1 MSVAA
6 TYISPDQVVLPLTV
20 YYDHSCVLCRSEI
33 ENIKARDDH
42 DQLRMVD
49 CSSAGF
55 DTRGMPVDQT
65 TLLNCIHAIDAEGRW
80 LKATDVFVACYQV
93 AGLPLVAKSLAIGK
107 PLMERLYPIIV
118 RYRHVFSSLG
128 IHSVFNILTRRQ
140 LARKVRLALAASRS
154 CKDGVCDIEPVTEK
168 KPS

>member
-1 MSVAA
+1 MTSH
-6 TYISPDQVVLPLTV
+6 YISPDQAVLPLTV

-33 ENIKARDDH
+33 ENIKARDDQG
-42 DQLRMVD
+42 QLNMVD
-49 CSSAGF
+49 CSPAGF
-55 DTRGMPVDQT
+55 DSSAMPVDQT
-65 TLLNCIHAIDAEGRW
+65 TLMNCIHAQDAQGRW

-128 IHSVFNILTRRQ
+128 IHTLFNALTRRH
-140 LARKVRLALAASRS
+140 LARKAQMALAASQA
-154 CKDGVCDIEPVTEK
+154 CKDGVCDIQPTTEK
-168 KPS
+168 KYL

>member
-1 MSVAA
+1 MNDRFIFIHPA
-6 TYISPDQVVLPLTV
+6 QVILPLTV
-20 YYDHSCVLCRSEI
+20 FYDHSCVLCRSEI

-65 TLLNCIHAIDAEGRW
+65 TLLNCIHATDAEGRW

-128 IHSVFNILTRRQ
+128 IHKLFNAMTQRQ
-140 LARKVRLALAASRS
+140 LQRKAAAALTASQA
-154 CKDGVCDIEPVTEK
+154 CEDGVCGADSLPSKVTK
-168 KPS
+168 

>member
-6 TYISPDQVVLPLTV
+6 SYINPGQAVLPLTV
-20 YYDHSCVLCRSEI
+20 FYDHSCVLCRSEI

-49 CSSAGF
+49 CSPAGF
-55 DTRGMPVDQT
+55 DTSGMPVDQI
-65 TLLNCIHAIDAEGRW
+65 TLMNCIHAMDAQGRW

-128 IHSVFNILTRRQ
+128 IHAVFNALTRRH
-140 LARKVRLALAASRS
+140 LARKARLALATSQV
-154 CKDGVCDIEPVTEK
+154 CKDGVCDIEPATEK
-168 KPS
+168 KAL

>member
-1 MSVAA
+1 MSAAA
-6 TYISPDQVVLPLTV
+6 TYISPDQAVMPLKV

-49 CSSAGF
+49 CSPAGF

-128 IHSVFNILTRRQ
+128 IHSVFNILTRRH
-140 LARKVRLALAASRS
+140 LARKARAAMSAS
-154 CKDGVCDIEPVTEK
+154 QGCKDRGCDVVQANK
-168 KPS
+168 QLR